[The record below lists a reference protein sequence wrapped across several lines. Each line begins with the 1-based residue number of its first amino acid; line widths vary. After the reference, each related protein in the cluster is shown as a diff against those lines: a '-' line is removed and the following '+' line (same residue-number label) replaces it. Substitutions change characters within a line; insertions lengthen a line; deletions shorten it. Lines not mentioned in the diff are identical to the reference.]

1 MMSTAAQSRTA
12 TNPMRFIAAA
22 GALAALLAASAL
34 PAAAAERTIA
44 VTGEARVQAR
54 PDIAV
59 IELGVTR
66 DAATAKAAFDDAA
79 GAMRKVTDAL
89 AAAGIDERDRQTT
102 TIAIFPRYGEAAPGV
117 APAVEGFTARTSV
130 SIRARDIAAVGG
142 LLDAATGAGANEI
155 GGITFA
161 IDDDKA
167 LRDGARTAAV
177 IEARRKA
184 ELYAAAAGV
193 RLGKVLAIDEHGD
206 APVGQPMMK
215 FAAAPAADSMPVEP
229 GEISLGETVAVT
241 FALEGGE

>member
-1 MMSTAAQSRTA
+1 MTTTAAVSKT
-12 TNPMRFIAAA
+12 TNPMRILAA
-22 GALAALLAASAL
+22 GTLAALLAAAAL

-44 VTGEARVQAR
+44 VAGEARVQAR
-54 PDIAV
+54 PDVAIL
-59 IELGVTR
+59 ELGVTR
-66 DAATAKAAFDDAA
+66 DAETAKAAFDAAA
-79 GAMRKVTDAL
+79 GAMRKVTEAL
-89 AAAGIDERDRQTT
+89 AAAGIGERDRQTT

-117 APAVEGFTARTSV
+117 APAVEGFTARTAV

-142 LLDAATGAGANEI
+142 LLDAATAAGVNEI
-155 GGITFA
+155 GGVTFA

-193 RLGKVLAIDEHGD
+193 RLGNVLTIDEQD
-206 APVGQPMMK
+206 DRPVGQPMMK
-215 FAAAPAADSMPVEP
+215 FAAASGADSMPVEP
-229 GEISLGETVAVT
+229 GEISVAETVSVT